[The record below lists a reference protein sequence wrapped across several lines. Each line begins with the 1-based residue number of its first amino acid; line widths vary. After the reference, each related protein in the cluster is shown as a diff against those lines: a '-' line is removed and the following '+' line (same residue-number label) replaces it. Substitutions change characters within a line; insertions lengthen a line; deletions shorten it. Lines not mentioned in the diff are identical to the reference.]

1 MTSNNTSNSDYLL
14 VKNIQKIDDL
24 GDYAS
29 KQIITFDYSS
39 HVFLNEKKISHII
52 SDTFSS
58 IKELKNMDNLI
69 YSLVNW
75 YDTPSIKNTIFEN
88 NINLGELFF
97 LEFRDHLVSFLKS
110 FIEISNLIKLNP
122 SSHYFV
128 FEEIGEIVST
138 FTQNIT
144 KVETKHE
151 NISVHESINNSIDV
165 PLKLGSKTLTL
176 KLSKKNASKIQLF
189 LNKITHYIF
198 SNKKINQRFLNVLL
212 VNFSTIKNKEFL
224 LEIPNFRLNVIKYD
238 RSTPAIWNKHSL
250 NIIKNSNCII
260 ENEFTLLDKKSLLK
274 IKQNEELF
282 LSKIDSIFS
291 SDILK
296 THFSLNQES
305 FWNAIKPLLLKLCKK
320 QFLQAA
326 KEIELAQ
333 KLLKKYSFSKILFF
347 NESLMVEQIIIKLA
361 KQQKIPVYVLQHGL
375 YYDSKEFTSEEYF
388 QRAIPTNIDYFIGW
402 GNVMRNYLLNNKIE
416 SNKIKII
423 GSIFFDKL
431 FQNKITPCEFSGH
444 ILFASDPLAFN
455 RIIDLSDMQKKL
467 YRNTVE
473 EVCKVI
479 SIHNK
484 KLSIK
489 THPQKNE
496 YEKNIAKKIDPT
508 IKVYSSGD
516 IHPLIKS
523 SDLVITTDITTVI
536 LEAMILQKPVISI
549 RMKDHYGKPDIFN
562 YCPQIT
568 LNSLDSWI
576 KSFYADPDIRK
587 NLIAKGNEYVDYYIS
602 NQGKSSKA
610 LLELLQEN

>member
-198 SNKKINQRFLNVLL
+198 NHWF
-212 VNFSTIKNKEFL
+212 
-224 LEIPNFRLNVIKYD
+224 
-238 RSTPAIWNKHSL
+238 A
-250 NIIKNSNCII
+250 
-260 ENEFTLLDKKSLLK
+260 
-274 IKQNEELF
+274 
-282 LSKIDSIFS
+282 
-291 SDILK
+291 
-296 THFSLNQES
+296 
-305 FWNAIKPLLLKLCKK
+305 LLL
-320 QFLQAA
+320 F
-326 KEIELAQ
+326 
-333 KLLKKYSFSKILFF
+333 
-347 NESLMVEQIIIKLA
+347 
-361 KQQKIPVYVLQHGL
+361 
-375 YYDSKEFTSEEYF
+375 
-388 QRAIPTNIDYFIGW
+388 
-402 GNVMRNYLLNNKIE
+402 
-416 SNKIKII
+416 
-423 GSIFFDKL
+423 
-431 FQNKITPCEFSGH
+431 
-444 ILFASDPLAFN
+444 
-455 RIIDLSDMQKKL
+455 
-467 YRNTVE
+467 
-473 EVCKVI
+473 
-479 SIHNK
+479 
-484 KLSIK
+484 K
-489 THPQKNE
+489 T
-496 YEKNIAKKIDPT
+496 
-508 IKVYSSGD
+508 
-516 IHPLIKS
+516 
-523 SDLVITTDITTVI
+523 
-536 LEAMILQKPVISI
+536 
-549 RMKDHYGKPDIFN
+549 
-562 YCPQIT
+562 
-568 LNSLDSWI
+568 
-576 KSFYADPDIRK
+576 
-587 NLIAKGNEYVDYYIS
+587 
-602 NQGKSSKA
+602 
-610 LLELLQEN
+610 